1 MRKAVKIILIVLG
14 VVVIGVGIVMSV
26 FMFRY
31 ARLNTADFGPGS
43 MMGNDRWNTN
53 DFGPG
58 SMMGNDD
65 RDDDRHNWMHNEFS
79 SGLFG
84 RMNDRMSRDFND
96 DCGIDRMGG
105 GTPNSSTEC
114 GSTSSGMH
122 GMDNLSSSGLYNQDP
137 LTLAQAQDAVEKY
150 IATLNNDDLKLAE
163 VMIFD
168 NQAYAEIVEK
178 STGIGAMEVLVD
190 PATLNVFPEYGLT

>member
-1 MRKAVKIILIVLG
+1 
-14 VVVIGVGIVMSV
+14 
-26 FMFRY
+26 
-31 ARLNTADFGPGS
+31 
-43 MMGNDRWNTN
+43 
-53 DFGPG
+53 
-58 SMMGNDD
+58 
-65 RDDDRHNWMHNEFS
+65 
-79 SGLFG
+79 
-84 RMNDRMSRDFND
+84 
-96 DCGIDRMGG
+96 
-105 GTPNSSTEC
+105 
-114 GSTSSGMH
+114 MH

-190 PATLNVFPEYGLT
+190 PATLNVFPEYGPNMMWNLKYGMMAEHGNCGHMGAA